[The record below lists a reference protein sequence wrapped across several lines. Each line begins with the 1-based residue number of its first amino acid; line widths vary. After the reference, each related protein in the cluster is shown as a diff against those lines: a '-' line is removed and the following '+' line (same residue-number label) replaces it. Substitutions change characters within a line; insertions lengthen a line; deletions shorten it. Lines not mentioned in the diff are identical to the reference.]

1 MEHKHANSW
10 RLLPVII
17 FVSVLST
24 LSVLFCVLTANAA
37 TTAPSTM
44 NFQGRLTDAAG
55 NVVANG
61 SYNLKFT
68 IYNASSVAV
77 WTETRETTNRV
88 VVTNGL
94 FSVQL
99 GSVSA
104 LTPSIFSTTGLTLGV
119 TMANPATATCSTAS
133 CQSWET
139 EMTPRSA
146 INTSAYAFNADAIDG
161 IDGASLA
168 QLGVNNTFTGTQS
181 ITVTSASALSVGSML
196 TVDTSGSIV
205 KVGTSGSAT
214 GGATVRLLSTAAE
227 FTTSVRI
234 GNATNGVDI
243 TTTGVSL
250 RGTAQPTVKV
260 TLAAEYSGAT
270 FTGDGTSNVGSLSSD
285 FCSNVT
291 NLQINTALCA
301 SGTAHNYYSW
311 TTSEASAQDY
321 DLYVRYQVPSDYATG
336 SMTNLSITGWGT
348 TTASESVTVALWQDG
363 QNSACSTS
371 SNAVASN
378 ATWSTATVAT
388 PLGSC
393 NFTAGDMVTLR
404 VRLVAA
410 NNNVARTGNISF
422 NYKRAL

>member
-44 NFQGRLTDAAG
+44 NFQGRLTDASG
-55 NVVANG
+55 NIVANG
-61 SYNLKFT
+61 SYNVKFT
-68 IYNASSVAV
+68 IYNAGSTAI
-77 WTETRETTNRV
+77 WTETRETANRV
-88 VVTNGL
+88 VVSNGL

-99 GSVSA
+99 GSVNP
-104 LTPSIFSTTGLTLGV
+104 LTTTLFTTTGLTLGV

-133 CQSWET
+133 CQTWEA
-139 EMTPRSA
+139 EMSPRSP
-146 INTSAYAFNADAIDG
+146 ISTSAYAFSADTIDG

-168 QLGVNNTFTGTQS
+168 QLGANNTFTGTQS
-181 ITVTSASALSVGSML
+181 ITATSATALTVGSLL
-196 TVDTSGSIV
+196 TADTSNSIV
-205 KVGTSGSAT
+205 KVGTSGSAS

-227 FTTSVRI
+227 FTTSVRV
-234 GNATNGVDI
+234 GNATDGVDL
-243 TTTGVSL
+243 TATGISL
-250 RGTAQPTVKV
+250 RGTARPTAKV
-260 TLAAEYSGAT
+260 TLAAEYPGAT

-291 NLQINTALCA
+291 NLQINAAICA
-301 SGTAHNYYSW
+301 AGMAQNFYSW
-311 TTSEASAQDY
+311 TTSQAGAQDY

-348 TTASESVTVALWQDG
+348 STSSESVTIALWQDG
-363 QNSACSTS
+363 QTSACSTS
-371 SNAVASN
+371 SNAVTSN
-378 ATWSTATVAT
+378 AIWSTATVAS

-393 NFTAGDMVTLR
+393 NFAAGDMVTLK

-410 NNNVARTGNISF
+410 NNNVARAGNISF
-422 NYKRAL
+422 NYKQAY